1 MNIEKDLK
9 KDGIT
14 VIEPLNTLS
23 ITLIAKFVAEKLV
36 SAFPFYGFNYDK
48 LFIKLSNIPMYIAN
62 IPSSMGEANYFYK
75 NSSIYFKEGLLLDDM
90 KNFAVHEFIHAY
102 QELKDKN
109 NVLYRL
115 GLCDFTGLK
124 VTGMALNEAAVQLMA
139 SKALNAESE
148 AVKYYDIEFNTNTPN
163 CYPIICNLVNQMSYL
178 IGENVL
184 FDSTINSNNKFSKSL
199 IAICGHKNYKKII
212 NNLDKILKLEEK
224 MALISGK
231 LEEDILSETF
241 IVKASTKVG
250 NYKKLIKNTFF
261 ETQNIILASYFNKSL
276 DNVYSSQE
284 IKNFR
289 KKLYHYRDLLGTNQ
303 DYTFFNDYYINMM
316 IKLDEKYETLN
327 NPELA
332 LVPYSRSIFQIILE
346 KLHALF
352 ASTKKISDIQ
362 SKEIM

>member
-1 MNIEKDLK
+1 MSVESDLR
-9 KDGIT
+9 KDGIE
-14 VIEPLNTLS
+14 VIKKLDTLRINSIARNISIRLCETFPNFNLNQ
-23 ITLIAKFVAEKLV
+23 
-36 SAFPFYGFNYDK
+36 ND
-48 LFIKLSNIPMYIAN
+48 LFIKLSRLNMYIAKM
-62 IPSSMGEANYFYK
+62 PEGMAEANYFYK

-199 IAICGHKNYKKII
+199 IAICGHKNYKRII

-284 IKNFR
+284 IENFR

-362 SKEIM
+362 SKEIS